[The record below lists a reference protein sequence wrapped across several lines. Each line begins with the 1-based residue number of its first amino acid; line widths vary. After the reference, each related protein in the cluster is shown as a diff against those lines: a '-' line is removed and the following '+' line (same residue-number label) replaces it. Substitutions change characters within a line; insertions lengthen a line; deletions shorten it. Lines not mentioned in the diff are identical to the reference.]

1 MEEDIQNYLLT
12 VMFRGT
18 VCMKKLGYIGVPI
31 MYETSF
37 IQTLFLIYGS
47 MQLKLFFY
55 QLIWYTWTNKLYL
68 GHGPKNSSTID
79 GNLEFVHSQYSCIL
93 TSLVPTQFLCPTKCL
108 IILIILTSCIID
120 PFLCWYLLCTW

>member
-47 MQLKLFFY
+47 MQLKLFFLPTY
-55 QLIWYTWTNKLYL
+55 LVYMNQQTIFRPWTK
-68 GHGPKNSSTID
+68 K
-79 GNLEFVHSQYSCIL
+79 F
-93 TSLVPTQFLCPTKCL
+93 
-108 IILIILTSCIID
+108 
-120 PFLCWYLLCTW
+120 